1 MNKMNVGLRENK
13 SLGQYCG
20 IAAHAATV
28 ILDPRKDRDSR
39 LLSQL
44 AANVLDTKERI
55 ANIFGSLHPH
65 GQPRQNFRLLALT

>member
-28 ILDPRKDRDSR
+28 ILDPHKDRDSR

-44 AANVLDTKERI
+44 AANVLGKAVEYSPV
-55 ANIFGSLHPH
+55 FVLPH
-65 GQPRQNFRLLALT
+65 RRPRGKP